1 MASAGIIPGM
11 ITCAFSGA
19 VCGFGLYLLTR
30 CAPATPHRRSSFFA
44 VSQLTFPQAAVLFDA
59 AVAIKCFGVSVRYV
73 LTRNGREGT
82 LSHRFLISYL
92 IIIKSLMPNVVASI
106 FHDLTSPDTNPPE
119 WALSGRN
126 WVILVMVLLAPLSF
140 LRKLDSLR
148 YASYVAMFSVVYL
161 VIIVITC
168 YFRPLEGV
176 PPVGEIHWI
185 HFKPGFVATLP
196 VQIFSFTCAQNI
208 FPIYNELRTN
218 SQQRLNTIVGTS
230 IGGTVIIY
238 EVIAIFGYLTFGSN
252 VGANI
257 IAMYPPTSLFIAVGQ
272 LAIVTLITFSYCLQ
286 VQPCRNC
293 LDKIFNGKALVKRAE
308 EGELDEHVGGDM
320 TVLKHVLLTG
330 AILLSGFIIAY
341 NMDDLELVLSFV
353 GSTGST
359 TVSFILPGLL
369 FWKVRSSHAVFLVG
383 VALTSCTAH
392 QGRPEC
398 ESAAEQECAGAGGL
412 RMLCLRLLV
421 RGALRRAVTLLT
433 AVTQL
438 RIQHLPSCIPIVE
451 QRTIA
456 LIYRPCTYIFRV
468 ETRVMI
474 LGFDGTAWLQ
484 RFPREGGGKWTIC
497 ELFDSF
503 PPRPT
508 DASTLALDRSF
519 STTTSGTSLGQ
530 SRTRISPI
538 DISASPTVPLG
549 RAPAKLITML
559 SSTIIPTTA
568 TSNTSNPDLQTPLF
582 HLPLPPDPAN
592 LYSPSRSDSEPLADS
607 DSIGSALSDVD
618 PQIVEALKSKD
629 RIYVL
634 KLGEQMESLINDR
647 RFVFSPFVSRCG
659 SRTVGLPFHAHSLHT
674 IHTLTA
680 PTLQA
685 SH

>member
-1 MASAGIIPGM
+1 MVLLYGAIGTGVPHDEHRGGEESNEDSALLGNEAVSKPREGHASIISSVSNLSNTIIGSGMLTFPLAMASAGIIPGM

-59 AVAIKCFGVSVRYV
+59 AVAIKCFGVSV
-73 LTRNGREGT
+73 
-82 LSHRFLISYL
+82 SYL

-106 FHDLTSPDTNPPE
+106 YHDLTSPDTNPPE
-119 WALSGRN
+119 WTLSGRN
-126 WVILVMVLLAPLSF
+126 WVILIMMLLAPLSF

-161 VIIVITC
+161 VTIVITC

-176 PPVGEIHWI
+176 PPAGEIHWI

-293 LDKIFNGKALVKRAE
+293 LDKIFNGKALVKRAG

-330 AILLSGFIIAY
+330 AILLSGFVIAY
-341 NMDDLELVLSFV
+341 NVDDLELVLSFV

-369 FWKVRSSHAVFLVG
+369 FWK
-383 VALTSCTAH
+383 LTKDDPRVS
-392 QGRPEC
+392 
-398 ESAAEQECAGAGGL
+398 
-412 RMLCLRLLV
+412 RLLNKS
-421 RGALRRAVTLLT
+421 ALALAVYGGF
-433 AVTQL
+433 VFVF
-438 RIQHLPSCIPIVE
+438 CFGFN
-451 QRTIA
+451 
-456 LIYRPCTYIFRV
+456 IYRVVYPSSSK
-468 ETRVMI
+468 
-474 LGFDGTAWLQ
+474 G
-484 RFPREGGGKWTIC
+484 
-497 ELFDSF
+497 
-503 PPRPT
+503 
-508 DASTLALDRSF
+508 
-519 STTTSGTSLGQ
+519 
-530 SRTRISPI
+530 
-538 DISASPTVPLG
+538 
-549 RAPAKLITML
+549 L
-559 SSTIIPTTA
+559 S
-568 TSNTSNPDLQTPLF
+568 
-582 HLPLPPDPAN
+582 H
-592 LYSPSRSDSEPLADS
+592 
-607 DSIGSALSDVD
+607 
-618 PQIVEALKSKD
+618 
-629 RIYVL
+629 
-634 KLGEQMESLINDR
+634 
-647 RFVFSPFVSRCG
+647 
-659 SRTVGLPFHAHSLHT
+659 
-674 IHTLTA
+674 
-680 PTLQA
+680 
-685 SH
+685 